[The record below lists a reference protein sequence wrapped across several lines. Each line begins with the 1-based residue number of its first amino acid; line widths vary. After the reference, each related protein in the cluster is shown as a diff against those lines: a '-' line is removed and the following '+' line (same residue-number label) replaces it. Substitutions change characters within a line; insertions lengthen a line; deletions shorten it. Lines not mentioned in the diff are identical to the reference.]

1 MHQFKLIISNLVDTK
16 LSNEIVTL
24 PEYEPLGPLMV
35 SYFPEDDPRPAER
48 IVIPC
53 NALSEIN
60 ATNEDSTL
68 VLKCNRFNYIFIE
81 HTTSQGVAE
90 TQLSTTPKEIG
101 NLKFKIAPY
110 KKPNPKIKAT
120 FLGLLKAKFFKNT
133 CKYCISFDQKAA
145 HKWRH
150 EPTHTFSDGSTKEM
164 WDDIMQLEASQL
176 GLKCPDDKD
185 IGLCASL
192 GRIVHANN
200 IKCEKFSKA

>member
-1 MHQFKLIISNLVDTK
+1 LF
-16 LSNEIVTL
+16 NEIITL

-35 SYFPEDDPRPAER
+35 SYFPEDDPRPVER
-48 IVIPC
+48 ISIPSK
-53 NALSEIN
+53 ALSKALAEIG
-60 ATNEDSTL
+60 DSNNNLSLRLT
-68 VLKCNRFNYIFIE
+68 CNRFNYVFVE
-81 HTTSQGVAE
+81 YTTSHGVAE
-90 TQLSTTPKEIG
+90 TQLSTTPKSIG
-101 NLKFKIAPY
+101 NMKFKITPC
-110 KKPNPKIKAT
+110 KKPNPQVKAT
-120 FLGLLKAKFFKNT
+120 LFSLLKAKLLKNT